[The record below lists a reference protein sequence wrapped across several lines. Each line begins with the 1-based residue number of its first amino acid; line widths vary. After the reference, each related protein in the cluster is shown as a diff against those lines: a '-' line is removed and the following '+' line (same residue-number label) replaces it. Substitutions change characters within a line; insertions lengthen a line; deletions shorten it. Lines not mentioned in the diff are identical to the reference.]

1 MKRRSFIKLSS
12 LTGLAITTLP
22 SYSYSILE
30 IDTSELIGK
39 GFPELFGD
47 GFKLRKEAHDA
58 FLNMKSEALNEDVD
72 IQVVSSYRNF
82 NHQKRIWNRKFKSF
96 TKQGLTTLGAIQKII
111 EYSTIPG
118 TSRHHWGTDLDIFD
132 GIPVQPEN
140 VLLTRHFEGN
150 GPFRKLKDWMD
161 KNANSFGYYLVYTNN
176 EKRKGFKYEPWH
188 YSYKPLSEI
197 YLKEFKEL
205 DILKTLSNEDIMG
218 KENFSK
224 EFIQGYIQ
232 NNILD
237 INPKL
242 LS

>member
-1 MKRRSFIKLSS
+1 
-12 LTGLAITTLP
+12 
-22 SYSYSILE
+22 
-30 IDTSELIGK
+30 
-39 GFPELFGD
+39 
-47 GFKLRKEAHDA
+47 
-58 FLNMKSEALNEDVD
+58 
-72 IQVVSSYRNF
+72 
-82 NHQKRIWNRKFKSF
+82 
-96 TKQGLTTLGAIQKII
+96 
-111 EYSTIPG
+111 
-118 TSRHHWGTDLDIFD
+118 
-132 GIPVQPEN
+132 
-140 VLLTRHFEGN
+140 
-150 GPFRKLKDWMD
+150 MD